1 MYTTTHGLSVTPPW
15 FPRTLPNH
23 LSDCGADVRLM
34 WTINI
39 RTASGT
45 ISRVRA
51 CTRSATSPSFSHDP
65 GREISTWRMV
75 TRQLH

>member
-1 MYTTTHGLSVTPPW
+1 
-15 FPRTLPNH
+15 
-23 LSDCGADVRLM
+23 M

-45 ISRVRA
+45 ISRVRTG
-51 CTRSATSPSFSHDP
+51 TRSATSPSFSHDP
-65 GREISTWRMV
+65 GREILTWRMV